1 MANKN
6 KPSTL
11 LHLYTSGVLLIS
23 LMLGGCYEEQRVIK
37 PFVPTGNRVVLIEEF
52 TGKGCTNCP
61 KGSRELENLLTQFPN
76 NLVAISLHAGF
87 FANPQFLPIG
97 IYDLRTEEGEFLIE
111 YLSQPAG
118 HPSGV
123 VNRTPVN
130 GDMQISLNQWASA
143 ITSAIQTPPAI
154 DISIV
159 RTYDVQSRQ
168 LVVTVSGI
176 GKEELSGEIRLSIML
191 TESGIIDAQDD
202 FEAGGIVDDYVHKH
216 VLRDMMTPVT
226 GAPILSS
233 ITTGQTFSETYT
245 KTLDAGWDADK
256 MEIIAFVSLING
268 SDFPVLQAAS
278 VHLAE

>member
-97 IYDLRTEEGEFLIE
+97 I
-111 YLSQPAG
+111 
-118 HPSGV
+118 
-123 VNRTPVN
+123 
-130 GDMQISLNQWASA
+130 
-143 ITSAIQTPPAI
+143 
-154 DISIV
+154 
-159 RTYDVQSRQ
+159 
-168 LVVTVSGI
+168 
-176 GKEELSGEIRLSIML
+176 
-191 TESGIIDAQDD
+191 
-202 FEAGGIVDDYVHKH
+202 
-216 VLRDMMTPVT
+216 
-226 GAPILSS
+226 
-233 ITTGQTFSETYT
+233 
-245 KTLDAGWDADK
+245 
-256 MEIIAFVSLING
+256 
-268 SDFPVLQAAS
+268 
-278 VHLAE
+278 